1 MELSKNTPFVP
12 EYIQSINEIT
22 NQIMK
27 DQSPKSL
34 KTCREKCMSLL
45 VNGIPYDV
53 IIEIISENLVK
64 KSNLNEKIKSDIVY
78 WGSFY
83 DHR

>member
-12 EYIQSINEIT
+12 EYILSINEIT
-22 NQIMK
+22 NDIMK

-34 KTCREKCMSLL
+34 KTCREKFMRLL

>member
-34 KTCREKCMSLL
+34 KSCREKFMRILG
-45 VNGIPYDV
+45 NGIPYDV
-53 IIEIISENLVK
+53 FIEIISENLVI